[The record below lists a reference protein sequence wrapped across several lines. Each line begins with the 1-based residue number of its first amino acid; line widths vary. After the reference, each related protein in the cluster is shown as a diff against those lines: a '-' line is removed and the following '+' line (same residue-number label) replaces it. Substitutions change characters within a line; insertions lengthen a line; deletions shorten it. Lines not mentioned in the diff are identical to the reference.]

1 MAKVNA
7 LVNSFTS
14 GEVTPRLNARV
25 DTTKYRT
32 GLRTC
37 LNFIVMPHGGVRK
50 RGGSKFIAPCKSGA
64 TATKM
69 IPFEFNTEQTYMLEF
84 GYAPSAGYIRFF
96 TNGGIL
102 TESAKTIT
110 GATQANPCEI
120 TSAAHGFS
128 NGNWVLVRSVGG
140 MTQLNNRHFQV
151 ANVTTDTF
159 ELSGVNSSAY
169 GAYTT
174 GGTVSRIYEVA
185 TSFTADEVPDISY
198 AQSAD
203 TLYLAHENHPLQK
216 LERSGA
222 TSWAI
227 SDVDVENGPFRRIN
241 GDADNTLAVAVLAS
255 VTGSISGATR
265 ANPCVVTTSSAH
277 GLSDGAS
284 IDIASVSGMT
294 QLNGNT
300 YEVRVISSTT
310 FSLADARG
318 VPIDSSGYT
327 AYTSGGTFTQADTRW
342 GTYSPGTTVTLT
354 AIKSTFTADHVGALW
369 RLWEGG
375 KSAGVATPVQANSVT
390 NTSQYTKD
398 GKVYGVINL
407 TGTANWAAEWTYPN
421 HDAGYVRVADD
432 DEGVYFDSVYLH
444 DSSCVLEITAYSS
457 ATSVTA
463 RVVRNHVPKSVI
475 TRKTSFW
482 EEGAWSSERGYPSL
496 LTFHEQRLWAVGNTA
511 EPQTIGASVAGI
523 FEDFQDGS
531 DDDRALSYKI
541 ASDRVETPS
550 WLLPGKVMTMGTASG
565 EFSIGSNNQQEAM
578 TPSNVRIVRQTT
590 WGSAQSARALR
601 IGNAVLFVQRD
612 GRSTNGGRRVREFG
626 YQFESDSFSASDL
639 TIVSEH
645 LGNSRL
651 MDLVYQQD
659 PEPVV
664 WVRREDGTFI
674 GLTYEKV
681 QEVLGWHRHALGG
694 TGAEIVDFGA
704 IPGDS
709 GDEFWITV
717 ERTIDE
723 TTKRYIEVLTNQ
735 NINTTAKEDFTFLD
749 CHLTYDGTAT
759 DTVTGLNH
767 LEGETVSVLAD
778 GAVHPDVTVLG
789 GSITLGREASVIHI
803 GYGYTAVLETM
814 DLEAGAQAG
823 TAHGRPKR
831 ISECVTRFY
840 RSLGG
845 RIGISADKME
855 PILFRTSADAM
866 GSSPPLSSGFKRSD
880 FPAGWEDEAIV
891 RLEHD
896 QPLPCNV
903 LSVTVEMNVTG

>member
-110 GATQANPCEI
+110 GATQANPCVI
-120 TSAAHGFS
+120 TANSHGFS
-128 NGNWVLVRSVGG
+128 SGDWVLVAGVGG
-140 MTQLNNRHFQV
+140 MTRLNNRHLQV
-151 ANVTTDTF
+151 GNTTADTF
-159 ELSGVNSSAY
+159 ELVGIDATGY
-169 GAYTT
+169 AAYTS
-174 GGTVSRIYEVA
+174 GGSVSKIFEVE
-185 TSFTADEVPDISY
+185 TSFTSDEIDDISY

-216 LERSGA
+216 LERFNALNWMVSN
-222 TSWAI
+222 
-227 SDVDVENGPFRRIN
+227 VDVRSGPFRRIN
-241 GDADNTLAVAVLAS
+241 GDQDNTIAVAVAS
-255 VTGSISGATR
+255 LTGNISGATQ
-265 ANPCVVTTSSAH
+265 ANPCVITTSAVH
-277 GLSDGAS
+277 DLSDGATVT
-284 IDIASVSGMT
+284 IASVSGMT
-294 QLNGNT
+294 ELNGNK
-300 YEVRVISSTT
+300 YEVRVLSATS
-310 FSLADARG
+310 FYLCDARG
-318 VPIDSSGYT
+318 VPVNGTGYT
-327 AYTSGGTFTQADTRW
+327 AYTSGGTFTQATTRW
-342 GTYSPGTTVTLT
+342 STISPGTTVTLT
-354 AIKSTFTADHVGALW
+354 AFKDTFQSGHVGALW
-369 RLWEGG
+369 RLWEPGRG
-375 KSAGVATPVQANSVT
+375 TGVSQPYGTNTIT

-398 GKVYGVINL
+398 SKVYGIINL
-407 TGTANWAAEWTYPN
+407 TGTTTWQNDFNIPT
-421 HDAGYVRVADD
+421 HDTGFVRVQNDD
-432 DEGVYFDSVYLH
+432 ASDYYDAVYLH
-444 DSSCVLEITAYSS
+444 DSTAVLEIISVAS
-457 ATSVTA
+457 ARIATA
-463 RVVRNHVPKSVI
+463 RVLNNHIAQSIVSL
-475 TRKTSFW
+475 KTSFW
-482 EEGAWSSERGYPSL
+482 EEGAWSEVRGYPSL
-496 LTFHEQRLWAVGNTA
+496 LTFHEQRLWACGSLS
-511 EPQTIGASVAGI
+511 EPQTIWASTAGI
-523 FEDFQDGS
+523 FETFQDGA
-531 DDDRALSYKI
+531 DDDRALVYKI

-694 TGAEIVDFGA
+694 TDAEIVDFGA

-735 NINTTAKEDFTFLD
+735 NIGTTAKEDFTFLD